1 MAIRKIREMGDDV
14 LTKVCKEVEKVTPR
28 TKVLIEDMFETMYK
42 DNGVGLAAVQ
52 VGILKRIVVIDCGD
66 GPVELINPE
75 IVKTEG
81 EQCGHA
87 GCLSLP
93 GRYETVRRPQK
104 VQVKGQDREGKWHV
118 YTGEELKARAFC
130 HESDHLDGVLFIDRM
145 DKTVKKD

>member
-1 MAIRKIREMGDDV
+1 MALRNVVKYGDPILRKKSRTV
-14 LTKVCKEVEKVTPR
+14 EVFDRRIATLV
-28 TKVLIEDMFETMYK
+28 EDMFETMYK

-66 GPVELINPE
+66 GPVGLINPE

-81 EQCGHA
+81 EQCGQE

-118 YTGEELKARAFC
+118 YTGEDLKARAFC
-130 HESDHLDGVLFIDRM
+130 HEIDHLDGVLFIDRM

>member
-1 MAIRKIREMGDDV
+1 M
-14 LTKVCKEVEKVTPR
+14 
-28 TKVLIEDMFETMYK
+28 
-42 DNGVGLAAVQ
+42 Q

-81 EQCGHA
+81 EQCGQE

-93 GRYETVRRPQK
+93 GRDETVRRPKK
-104 VQVKGQDREGKWHV
+104 VQVKGQDREGKWHD
-118 YTGEELKARAFC
+118 YTGEDLKARAFC
-130 HESDHLDGVLFIDRM
+130 HEIDHLDGVLFIDRM